1 MKTPPTRWRSK
12 LFCVSLVGLLGVE
25 PAALGETAA
34 KKGAPPKDDK
44 AAAATVP
51 PQVSVPDGPK
61 LRLLIYTTLI
71 AINQANL
78 TGNYS
83 VVRDLAAPG
92 FREANSAARLAEIFA
107 ALRQRN
113 LDLSPILLLD
123 PKLVRPPAFMDNGFL
138 RLSGFFPSTPEQVNF
153 DLAFQPVGGR
163 WLLFGIAIN
172 TGPAPNAVASAPS
185 SSSAPKADTGQ
196 ATASNSK
203 PTVKVSTASA
213 DKTPAAKRKSN

>member
-1 MKTPPTRWRSK
+1 MRPTRWRSK
-12 LFCVSLVGLLGVE
+12 LLCVSLVGLLGVE
-25 PAALGETAA
+25 LPAAGETAA
-34 KKGAPPKDDK
+34 KNGAPPKDNK
-44 AAAATVP
+44 ATAATVP

-61 LRLLIYTTLI
+61 LRLMIYTMLI

-123 PKLVRPPAFMDNGFL
+123 PKFVRP
-138 RLSGFFPSTPEQVNF
+138 RHSWT
-153 DLAFQPVGGR
+153 
-163 WLLFGIAIN
+163 
-172 TGPAPNAVASAPS
+172 TGSCV
-185 SSSAPKADTGQ
+185 
-196 ATASNSK
+196 
-203 PTVKVSTASA
+203 
-213 DKTPAAKRKSN
+213 